1 MIYQPININRL
12 IRSLTESLE
21 EDLIKTGVFYRIF
34 YRAKSVKSLT
44 KKLEIVNA
52 DGSKKYNGQEKF
64 LRDLIGIRINLYF
77 VDDLEILLN
86 FFKTKY
92 QSFFLEEA
100 VDVNNDTEFKPTR
113 VNLIFAL
120 PEHLKT
126 EFRAI
131 VPEVEIDATFELQM
145 RTIFSEGWHEVE
157 HDFRYKCQ
165 DDWVSH
171 TSLSRTFN
179 GMLAALETHE
189 WGIIKVFEALAYSH
203 YKDQNH
209 SAMIRMKL
217 RIRTEDLEISDE
229 LLTVIVGAGSFI
241 KDFFKLE
248 RQILIDFLLT
258 QDVRVPF
265 TLDNLVFLINHFFI
279 KNQQINDATPNIL
292 LNDFNKLTFKVE
304 ETIET
309 NQ

>member
-1 MIYQPININRL
+1 MIYQPASLNRL

-34 YRAKSVKSLT
+34 YRAKSLKSLT
-44 KKLEIVNA
+44 KKLEAVNH
-52 DGSKKYNGQEKF
+52 DGSKKYNGQDKF

-86 FFKTKY
+86 FFKAKY
-92 QSFFLEEA
+92 HGSFLEEA

-120 PEHLKT
+120 PEDLKT
-126 EFRAI
+126 EFRSVIQNAD
-131 VPEVEIDATFELQM
+131 VDATFELQM

-165 DDWVSH
+165 NDWITH

-189 WGIIKVFEALAYSH
+189 WGIIKLFEEMAYSH
-203 YKDQNH
+203 YKDKNH

-217 RIRTEDLEISDE
+217 RIRTEDLELSNE
-229 LLTVIVGAGSFI
+229 VIASINEADTFI
-241 KDFFKLE
+241 KDFFKLD
-248 RQILIDFLLT
+248 RQMLIDFLLT
-258 QDVRVPF
+258 ENIRLPF
-265 TLDNLVFLINHFFI
+265 TVDNLVYLINYFFI
-279 KNQQINDATPNIL
+279 KNDVIANVTPSII
-292 LNDFNKLTFKVE
+292 LNDFSKIHGLQI
-304 ETIET
+304 ETILEGT
-309 NQ
+309 

>member
-1 MIYQPININRL
+1 MIYQPANINRL

-34 YRAKSVKSLT
+34 YRAKSLKSLT
-44 KKLEIVNA
+44 KKLETLDA
-52 DGSKKYNGQEKF
+52 DGSKKYNGQNKF

-86 FFKTKY
+86 FFKKKY
-92 QSFFLEEA
+92 QNSFLEEA

-120 PEHLKT
+120 PENLKT
-126 EFRAI
+126 EFRSV
-131 VPEVEIDATFELQM
+131 VPQTDIDATFELQM

-165 DDWVSH
+165 YDWIAH

-189 WGIIKVFEALAYSH
+189 WGIIKLFEEMAYSH
-203 YKDQNH
+203 YKDHNH

-217 RIRTEDLEISDE
+217 RIRTEDLELSHE
-229 LLTVIVGAGSFI
+229 VIAAINEANTFI

-248 RQILIDFLLT
+248 RQMLINFLLT
-258 QDVRVPF
+258 QDIRLPF

-279 KNQQINDATPNIL
+279 KNEVISNLTPTIL
-292 LNDFNKLTFKVE
+292 LNDFDNLNAVLE
-304 ETIET
+304 EVVGTST
-309 NQ
+309 